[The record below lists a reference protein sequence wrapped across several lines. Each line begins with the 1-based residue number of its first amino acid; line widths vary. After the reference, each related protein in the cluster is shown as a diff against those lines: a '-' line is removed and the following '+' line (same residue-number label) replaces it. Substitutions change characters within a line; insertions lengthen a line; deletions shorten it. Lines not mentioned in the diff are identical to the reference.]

1 MKDMRTARR
10 MQLTLLSAI
19 VIVGLGASVALMY
32 SLHYNAS
39 IYDAIFSNEVAQQD
53 AARVIQ
59 VTFKKQVQEWKNIL
73 LRGSDYEQ
81 YQKYSKGFHTEETAV
96 RAAATDLQAKLT
108 DDEAKSVLA
117 EFIAAHDAMK
127 AGYGKAEQSFADDH
141 GTKPAAADALVKGQ
155 DRAPTDLIDK
165 LVERLKVRAN
175 EVREAQA
182 AAVAREQKII
192 GIAVLVCFA
201 VLSFLLVR
209 VMMGIGTSIRSLAE
223 EMTNGA
229 HEVMSASQQVSS
241 SAQELSRGAQ
251 SQAAAVEETA
261 AAMEEIAATARQNAD
276 HASRCADLM
285 TSTTKGVDATN
296 QRLGEM
302 LGSMES
308 IRESSGKIS
317 HIIKTIDEIAFQ
329 TNLLALNA
337 AVEAARAGAAGM
349 GFAVVADEVRT
360 LAQRSAEAAR
370 GTAVLIEESIAR
382 AEQGSTKLSQVGEAI
397 SAITSHAQD
406 VKGLVDGMSIA
417 ARQQTDGIEQVRS
430 ALSSME
436 QTSQRTAALAEEAAA
451 ASEELAAQSEVARH
465 SAQSL
470 AQLAGASQKTAV
482 ESVSHD
488 DAEEAMPLRR
498 AA

>member
-1 MKDMRTARR
+1 MKDMKTARR

-19 VIVGLGASVALMY
+19 VVVGVASCGWLMY
-32 SLHYNAS
+32 SLHRNVAL
-39 IYDAIFSNEVAQQD
+39 YDRIFETEVAQQD

-59 VTFKKQVQEWKNIL
+59 VTFKKQVQEWKNVL
-73 LRGSDYEQ
+73 LRGADYEA
-81 YQKYSKGFHTEETAV
+81 YQKHSKGFHDEETEV
-96 RAAATDLQAKLT
+96 RTLSAKLQKELT
-108 DDEAKSVLA
+108 DDEASKILG
-117 EFIAAHDAMK
+117 EFVAAHDTMK
-127 AGYGKAEQSFADDH
+127 AGYGKAEAAFAETQ
-141 GTKPAAADALVKGQ
+141 GTKPSEADKMVKGQ

-165 LVERLKVRAN
+165 LVDRLKARAS
-175 EVREAQA
+175 EARDAHA
-182 AAVAREQKII
+182 AAVAKEQKVI
-192 GIAVLVCFA
+192 GVVVLVLFA
-201 VLSFLLVR
+201 VLTFLLVR
-209 VMMGIGTSIRSLAE
+209 VMMGIGSAIRSLAE
-223 EMTNGA
+223 EMTNGS
-229 HEVMSASQQVSS
+229 HEVLSASQQVSS

-261 AAMEEIAATARQNAD
+261 AAMEEIAATARQNTE
-276 HASRCADLM
+276 HAARCADLM
-285 TSTTKGVDATN
+285 SETSKGVDTTN
-296 QRLGEM
+296 QRLTEM
-302 LGSMES
+302 LGSMDS
-308 IRESSGKIS
+308 IRESSGKVS

-370 GTAVLIEESIAR
+370 GTAALIEESISR
-382 AEQGSTKLSQVGEAI
+382 AEQGSTKLSQVQDAI
-397 SAITSHAQD
+397 SVITSNAQD

-430 ALSSME
+430 ALTSME

-470 AQLAGASQKTAV
+470 AQLAGATTEQAAASV
-482 ESVSHD
+482 EAPVED
-488 DAEEAMPLRR
+488 EPLRR

>member
-1 MKDMRTARR
+1 
-10 MQLTLLSAI
+10 
-19 VIVGLGASVALMY
+19 V
-32 SLHYNAS
+32 
-39 IYDAIFSNEVAQQD
+39 
-53 AARVIQ
+53 RV
-59 VTFKKQVQEWKNIL
+59 
-73 LRGSDYEQ
+73 
-81 YQKYSKGFHTEETAV
+81 
-96 RAAATDLQAKLT
+96 
-108 DDEAKSVLA
+108 
-117 EFIAAHDAMK
+117 
-127 AGYGKAEQSFADDH
+127 
-141 GTKPAAADALVKGQ
+141 
-155 DRAPTDLIDK
+155 
-165 LVERLKVRAN
+165 
-175 EVREAQA
+175 AQA

-192 GIAVLVCFA
+192 GVAVIVCFA
-201 VLSFLLVR
+201 VLSFMLVR
-209 VMMGIGTSIRSLAE
+209 VMMGIGASIRSLAE

-229 HEVMSASQQVSS
+229 QEVMSASQQVSS

-261 AAMEEIAATARQNAD
+261 AAMEEIAATARQNAE
-276 HASRCADLM
+276 HSSRCADLM

-296 QRLGEM
+296 QRLTEM

-308 IRESSGKIS
+308 IRESSGKVS

-370 GTAVLIEESIAR
+370 GTAVLIEESISR
-382 AEQGSTKLSQVGEAI
+382 AEQGSTKLAQVGEAI
-397 SAITSHAQD
+397 TAITAHAQD

-430 ALSSME
+430 ALTSME

-470 AQLAGASQKTAV
+470 AQLSGASANADAV
-482 ESVSHD
+482 EPVSA
-488 DAEEAMPLRR
+488 DADEPPALRR

>member
-1 MKDMRTARR
+1 MKTSYA
-10 MQLTLLSAI
+10 
-19 VIVGLGASVALMY
+19 
-32 SLHYNAS
+32 
-39 IYDAIFSNEVAQQD
+39 
-53 AARVIQ
+53 
-59 VTFKKQVQEWKNIL
+59 
-73 LRGSDYEQ
+73 
-81 YQKYSKGFHTEETAV
+81 
-96 RAAATDLQAKLT
+96 
-108 DDEAKSVLA
+108 
-117 EFIAAHDAMK
+117 
-127 AGYGKAEQSFADDH
+127 KAEASFAAER
-141 GTKPAAADALVKGQ
+141 GTKPAEADALVKGQ

-165 LVERLKVRAN
+165 LVDRLKARASDVRQDQDAT
-175 EVREAQA
+175 
-182 AAVAREQKII
+182 VARQQKVI
-192 GIAVLVCFA
+192 GVAILVCFA
-201 VLSFLLVR
+201 VLSALLVR
-209 VMMGIGTSIRSLAE
+209 VMTGIGTLIRSLSE
-223 EMTNGA
+223 EMSNSSN
-229 HEVMSASQQVSS
+229 EVMAASQQVSS

-261 AAMEEIAATARQNAD
+261 AAMEEIAATARQNTD
-276 HASRCADLM
+276 HATRCADLM
-285 TSTTKGVDATN
+285 TATTRGVEATN

-308 IRESSGKIS
+308 IRESSGKVS
-317 HIIKTIDEIAFQ
+317 NIIKTIDEIAFQ

-370 GTAVLIEESIAR
+370 GTAALIEESISR
-382 AEQGSTKLSQVGEAI
+382 AEQGSTKLAQVGEAI
-397 SAITSHAQD
+397 TEITAHAQD

-430 ALSSME
+430 ALTSME

-470 AQLAGASQKTAV
+470 AQLSGASSQTSAP
-482 ESVSHD
+482 ESPLHD
-488 DAEEAMPLRR
+488 ARGRADEETIPLPR

>member
-19 VIVGLGASVALMY
+19 VIVGLGASAALMY

-39 IYDAIFSNEVAQQD
+39 IYDAIFTNEVAQQD
-53 AARVIQ
+53 AARVLQ

-81 YQKYSKGFHTEETAV
+81 YQKYSKGFHTEEAAV

-108 DDEAKSVLA
+108 DEEAKSVLA

-182 AAVAREQKII
+182 AAVARGQKII
-192 GIAVLVCFA
+192 GAAVLVCFA

-308 IRESSGKIS
+308 IRESSGKVS

-430 ALSSME
+430 ALTSME

>member
-1 MKDMRTARR
+1 MKDMKTARR

-19 VIVGLGASVALMY
+19 VIVGLATSGWLMY
-32 SLHYNAS
+32 SLHHNVELYDGIFAS
-39 IYDAIFSNEVAQQD
+39 EVAQQD
-53 AARVIQ
+53 DARVIQ

-73 LRGSDYEQ
+73 LRGADYEA
-81 YQKYSKGFHTEETAV
+81 YQKHAKGFHDEETQV
-96 RAAATDLQAKLT
+96 RELSLALQKSLT
-108 DDEAKSVLA
+108 DDEAAKIMA
-117 EFIAAHDAMK
+117 EFVVAHDAMK
-127 AGYGKAEQSFADDH
+127 AGYGKAEAAFADTQ
-141 GTKPAAADALVKGQ
+141 GTKPAEADTMVKGQ

-165 LVERLKVRAN
+165 LVDRLKARAT
-175 EVREAQA
+175 EAREAQA
-182 AAVAREQKII
+182 AAVAKEQKVI
-192 GIAVLVCFA
+192 GGVVLVLFA

-209 VMMGIGTSIRSLAE
+209 VMMGIGSSIRSLAE
-223 EMTNGA
+223 EMTNGS
-229 HEVMSASQQVSS
+229 HEVLSASQQVSS

-261 AAMEEIAATARQNAD
+261 AAMEEIAATARQNTE
-276 HASRCADLM
+276 HAGRCADLM
-285 TSTTKGVDATN
+285 AATAKGVDTTN
-296 QRLGEM
+296 QRLTEM
-302 LGSMES
+302 LGSMDS
-308 IRESSGKIS
+308 IRESSGKVS

-370 GTAVLIEESIAR
+370 GTAALIEESIAR
-382 AEQGSTKLSQVGEAI
+382 AEQGSTKLAQVQEAI
-397 SAITSHAQD
+397 TLITSNAQD

-430 ALSSME
+430 ALTSME

-470 AQLAGASQKTAV
+470 AQLSGAATDHTVVAPVEAAV
-482 ESVSHD
+482 E
-488 DAEEAMPLRR
+488 AEPLKR

>member
-1 MKDMRTARR
+1 MKDMKAARR
-10 MQLTLLSAI
+10 AQLTLLSAI
-19 VIVGLGASVALMY
+19 VVVGLGSSGWLMY
-32 SLHYNAS
+32 SLHSNVTL
-39 IYDAIFSNEVAQQD
+39 YDRIFATEVAQQD
-53 AARVIQ
+53 EARVIQ

-73 LRGSDYEQ
+73 LRGSDYEA
-81 YQKYSKGFHTEETAV
+81 YQKYSKGFHDEETLA
-96 RAAATDLQAKLT
+96 RELSAKLQKDLT
-108 DDEAKSVLA
+108 DAEGSKIIG

-127 AGYGKAEQSFADDH
+127 AGYAKAEAAFAETQ
-141 GTKPAAADALVKGQ
+141 GTKPAEADKLVKGQ

-165 LVERLKVRAN
+165 LVDRLKARAA
-175 EVREAQA
+175 EAREQQA
-182 AAVAREQKII
+182 AAVAKEQKII
-192 GIAVLVCFA
+192 AVVVLVFFA

-209 VMMGIGTSIRSLAE
+209 VMMGIGSSIRSLAE
-223 EMTNGA
+223 EMTNGS

-241 SAQELSRGAQ
+241 SAQELSKGAQ

-261 AAMEEIAATARQNAD
+261 AAMEEIAATARQNTE
-276 HASRCADLM
+276 HAARCADLM
-285 TSTTKGVDATN
+285 NETAKGVDQTN
-296 QRLGEM
+296 ARLGEM
-302 LGSMES
+302 LGSMDS
-308 IRESSGKIS
+308 IRESSGKVS

-370 GTAVLIEESIAR
+370 GTAALIEESIAR
-382 AEQGSTKLSQVGEAI
+382 AEQGSTKLAQVQEAI
-397 SAITSHAQD
+397 TVITAHAQD

-430 ALSSME
+430 ALTSME

-451 ASEELAAQSEVARH
+451 ASEELAAQSEVARA
-465 SAQSL
+465 SAHSL
-470 AQLAGASQKTAV
+470 AQLAGASGDRDAAV
-482 ESVSHD
+482 ASEAVV
-488 DAEEAMPLRR
+488 EEEPLRR

>member
-1 MKDMRTARR
+1 MKDLKTARR

-19 VIVGLGASVALMY
+19 VIVGLGASAALMY
-32 SLHYNAS
+32 SLYVNAS
-39 IYDAIFSNEVAQQD
+39 TYDEIFSTEVAQQD
-53 AARVIQ
+53 DARVIQ

-81 YQKYSKGFHTEETAV
+81 YQKYSKGFHEEEKLV
-96 RAAATDLQAKLT
+96 HEAATELQGKLT
-108 DDEAKSVLA
+108 DEEAKSILG
-117 EFIAAHDAMK
+117 EFIEAHDAMK
-127 AGYGKAEQSFADDH
+127 VGYGKAEEAFAVDH

-165 LVERLKVRAN
+165 LVERLKTRAV

-182 AAVAREQKII
+182 AAVAREEKII
-192 GIAVLVCFA
+192 GVVVLVCFA
-201 VLSFLLVR
+201 VLSFMLVR
-209 VMMGIGTSIRSLAE
+209 VMMGIGASIRALAE
-223 EMTNGA
+223 DMTNGA
-229 HEVMSASQQVSS
+229 HEVLGASQQVSS

-261 AAMEEIAATARQNAD
+261 AAMEEIAATARQNAE

-296 QRLGEM
+296 VRLSEM

-308 IRESSGKIS
+308 IRESSGKVS
-317 HIIKTIDEIAFQ
+317 NIIKTIDEIAFQ

-370 GTAVLIEESIAR
+370 GTATLIEESIAR
-382 AEQGSTKLSQVGEAI
+382 AEQGSTKLGQVGDAI
-397 SAITSHAQD
+397 KAITAHAQD

-430 ALSSME
+430 ALTSME

-465 SAQSL
+465 SAHSL
-470 AQLAGASQKTAV
+470 AQLAGASQDSDIEDAV
-482 ESVSHD
+482 DHD
-488 DAEEAMPLRR
+488 EAAAPLRR

>member
-1 MKDMRTARR
+1 MKDMKAARR

-19 VIVGLGASVALMY
+19 VIVGLAASGWLMY
-32 SLHYNAS
+32 SLHRNVQL
-39 IYDAIFSNEVAQQD
+39 YDAIFTSEVAQQD
-53 AARVIQ
+53 DARVIQ

-73 LRGSDYEQ
+73 LRGSDYEA
-81 YQKYSKGFHTEETAV
+81 YQKHAKGFHEEETAV
-96 RAAATDLQAKLT
+96 RDLSAKLQKTLT
-108 DDEAKSVLA
+108 DDEASKVLG

-127 AGYGKAEQSFADDH
+127 TGYGKAEAAFAETQ
-141 GTKPAAADALVKGQ
+141 GTKPAEADKMVKGQ

-165 LVERLKVRAN
+165 LVERLKVRAT

-182 AAVAREQKII
+182 AAVAKEQKVI
-192 GIAVLVCFA
+192 GAVVLVLFA
-201 VLSFLLVR
+201 ALAFMLVR
-209 VMMGIGTSIRSLAE
+209 VMMGIGSSIRSLAE
-223 EMTNGA
+223 EMTNGS
-229 HEVMSASQQVSS
+229 HEVLSASQQVSS

-261 AAMEEIAATARQNAD
+261 AAMEEIAATARQNTE
-276 HASRCADLM
+276 HAARCADLM
-285 TSTTKGVDATN
+285 AATAKGVDTTN
-296 QRLGEM
+296 VRLTEM
-302 LGSMES
+302 LGSMDS
-308 IRESSGKIS
+308 IRESSGKVS

-370 GTAVLIEESIAR
+370 GTAALIEESISR
-382 AEQGSTKLSQVGEAI
+382 AEQGSTKLGQVQEAI
-397 SAITSHAQD
+397 TLITSNAQD

-430 ALSSME
+430 ALTSME

-470 AQLAGASQKTAV
+470 AQLAGATGEPTAASV
-482 ESVSHD
+482 EEPVEHES
-488 DAEEAMPLRR
+488 LRR

>member
-1 MKDMRTARR
+1 
-10 MQLTLLSAI
+10 
-19 VIVGLGASVALMY
+19 
-32 SLHYNAS
+32 
-39 IYDAIFSNEVAQQD
+39 
-53 AARVIQ
+53 
-59 VTFKKQVQEWKNIL
+59 
-73 LRGSDYEQ
+73 
-81 YQKYSKGFHTEETAV
+81 
-96 RAAATDLQAKLT
+96 
-108 DDEAKSVLA
+108 
-117 EFIAAHDAMK
+117 MK
-127 AGYGKAEQSFADDH
+127 AGYGKAEEAFAADH
-141 GTKPAAADALVKGQ
+141 GTKPADADALVKGQ

-165 LVERLKVRAN
+165 LVERLKARAN
-175 EVREAQA
+175 EVREIQA

-192 GIAVLVCFA
+192 GVVVLVCFA
-201 VLSFLLVR
+201 ALSFMLVR
-209 VMMGIGTSIRSLAE
+209 VMMGIGASIRTLAE

-229 HEVMSASQQVSS
+229 NEVMSASQQVSS

-285 TSTTKGVDATN
+285 TSTTTGVDATN

-308 IRESSGKIS
+308 IRESSGKVS

-382 AEQGSTKLSQVGEAI
+382 AEQGSTKLGQVGEAI
-397 SAITSHAQD
+397 RAITAHAQD

-430 ALSSME
+430 ALTSME

-470 AQLAGASQKTAV
+470 AQLSGASNKATVV
-482 ESVSHD
+482 EAAPSED
-488 DAEEAMPLRR
+488 DAEPMPLRR